1 MQQTSLQK
9 NHRASCL
16 ISTQGDF
23 PPHSVQKS
31 FFIKDWISGQIEQFG
46 YNPTA
51 SFFGLKSTKN
61 EVISTLEI
69 VPESSPKK
77 IQQLLKE
84 TTTFQPWKHSF
95 VFVKNLVFNEKR
107 VVEKLCFYQ
116 KLKFCL
122 NFSCFLIKK
131 WQEPR
136 KHIKVIFC

>member
-16 ISTQGDF
+16 ISIQGDF
-23 PPHSVQKS
+23 PPHSAQKT

-51 SFFGLKSTKN
+51 SFLGLKSTKN

-77 IQQLLKE
+77 NPAVIEGNYNISALKA
-84 TTTFQPWKHSF
+84 
-95 VFVKNLVFNEKR
+95 L
-107 VVEKLCFYQ
+107 LCFCEEFG
-116 KLKFCL
+116 L
-122 NFSCFLIKK
+122 
-131 WQEPR
+131 
-136 KHIKVIFC
+136 